1 MSKRIEGITLK
12 IGADTTELNKA
23 IKGIDSELRSTQS
36 QLRDVNRLLKLD
48 PGNTQLLQQKQRLL
62 GEAIGETKTKLEQL
76 KEAQEKASEALA
88 NGEINQNQYD
98 ALQREIIETEA
109 NLKKLEQQAEETTKA
124 LQDPSMFDN
133 IGKAGQKLQEIG
145 DKVSTVGKGLTKGV
159 TAPIIAMGAASVKA
173 FNEVDAGID
182 TIVAKTGASGQALD
196 KMTASM
202 ENIATRIPTDFE
214 TAGAAVGEVN
224 TRFGLTGQALEDL
237 SEKFVK
243 FAELNGTDV
252 SLAVDQTQKVMEA
265 FGVKTEDAGAM
276 LDTLNAVGQSTG
288 ISMDTLTSAMVTN
301 SAALNEM
308 GLSASDSAYFIGNL
322 EKSGIDTSQAMT
334 GLKKATVEAAKE
346 GKTLPDVLR
355 GFSETMN
362 STKSDTEKLQ
372 EAIDIFG
379 SKAGPAIYQ
388 AMKTGTLSLDELGTS
403 LQDNLGNLDKTYEGT
418 LDGTDKL
425 KTTFNELKIAGAEL
439 GGAIGDTLAPILES
453 LAGVIRKVAKWFEN
467 LDPKTKE
474 MIVKIGLLAAAI
486 GPVVFV
492 VGKVISVIGTVM
504 SLISTI
510 GPIIA
515 GLTGPIGLVVAAIAG
530 AIAVG
535 VLLYQHW
542 DEIKA
547 KASEVWEG
555 IKNIILGVF
564 EFFKGIPER
573 WSALW
578 EGLKNVFIGFWTSL
592 MENPII
598 QLFLQLITDE
608 LGIFTGTLSGIWE
621 NIRQIAST
629 AWELIKTAILGPV
642 GLIVDLVTGDFGKL
656 RDDAKD
662 IWSNLKDLSSQLW
675 EEIKTLITDFASD
688 IWNGVKDTFGNLRDN
703 ISDIWNSVKDTAS
716 RMWQGIK
723 DTVESWANS
732 AKDSAVNAFNNVVTG
747 ISNALSGLYGVVSD
761 AFSGAVDAI
770 EDFVDDA
777 WDWGYDMMVNFA
789 EGIAKGVTWVWD
801 EVWDLVDWIQDMI
814 GFSEPDKGPLSN
826 FHTYGPDM
834 MKLLA
839 SGIKDNA
846 YLVQDAIGDV
856 AGVLSGSV
864 QGATPETNNYSYGP
878 MSINV
883 YGAEGQDVRELARIV
898 EERISDNMRRTGAVF
913 R

>member
-109 NLKKLEQQAEETTKA
+109 DLKKLEQQAEETTKA

-252 SLAVDQTQKVMEA
+252 SSAVDQTQKVMEA

-656 RDDAKD
+656 RDDASN
-662 IWSNLKDLSSQLW
+662 IWSNIRDLSAQLW

-789 EGIAKGVTWVWD
+789 EGIANGVTWVWD